1 MNVVAKIA
9 YEQGKRAGKNIME
22 GVDLVTLSLWDFFNW
37 IILLLYIGI
46 IASII
51 YIFKTYYLTKPSKKQ
66 KYLTLSEKEKLIL
79 KKKLLRS
86 TGPSVVILYVIA
98 IVGIWYIQKSIQNEL
113 IHLLILS
120 IAYIVLD
127 YLNISIKEKTYQI
140 SPQLE
145 MTENHEKK
153 EYDTRFGKRVLYV
166 NAIVLLV
173 FCVVYTQIKNFPF
186 YGIWGIIAWA
196 ATLLS
201 SYIPLLIS
209 VETYKNLDIFKRKR
223 KFVFIIILSWI
234 FVFFWLKL
242 GLSIL

>member
-1 MNVVAKIA
+1 M
-9 YEQGKRAGKNIME
+9 
-22 GVDLVTLSLWDFFNW
+22 TLSLWDFFNW

-51 YIFKTYYLTKPSKKQ
+51 YIFKTYYLTKPSKRR
-66 KYLTLSEKEKLIL
+66 KYLTLSEKEKLIK

-86 TGPSVVILYVIA
+86 TGPLVVILYVIA

-120 IAYIVLD
+120 IAYMVLD
-127 YLNISIKEKTYQI
+127 YLNISIKEKTYRI

-145 MTENHEKK
+145 IPENHEKR
-153 EYDTRFGKRVLYV
+153 EYDTRFGKRILYV

-196 ATLLS
+196 GTLLF

-209 VETYKNLDIFKRKR
+209 VETYKNLDIFKEKEKR
-223 KFVFIIILSWI
+223 KFAFIIILSWI